1 MSVSNRVRRPD
12 LIKPYVEPPRPN
24 VDELPPD
31 FLATFSLIMGLT
43 GMMMKIKW
51 ASWLSLLA
59 CVGSFCTVK
68 RSEIDLKH
76 MMCSFSFAIMG
87 LANTYGR
94 NRPAPM
100 GVGEALTK
108 MLPSGLLSQIGLG

>member
-43 GMMMKIKW
+43 GMMMK
-51 ASWLSLLA
+51 
-59 CVGSFCTVK
+59 
-68 RSEIDLKH
+68 

>member
-43 GMMMKIKW
+43 GMMMKMMCSFSFAIMG
-51 ASWLSLLA
+51 LA
-59 CVGSFCTVK
+59 NTYGRNRPICEARDV
-68 RSEIDLKH
+68 